1 MKTPEGKIKDQVKAF
16 LKERGA
22 YFFMPV
28 PTGYGTPTLDF
39 IGCYKGRFFAVET
52 KAAGKKP
59 TPRQLATMAHME
71 AAGAKVGWCDSYDK
85 FLVWWFDGF
94 GS

>member
-22 YFFMPV
+22 WFFMPV

-39 IGCYKGRFFAVET
+39 IGCYKGRFFAIET
-52 KAAGKKP
+52 KAPGKTP
-59 TPRQLATMAHME
+59 TARQQATLNAMN
-71 AAGAKVGWCDSYDK
+71 AAGAFAVAVDSVGKLAAFWAYLDQ
-85 FLVWWFDGF
+85 
-94 GS
+94 